1 MRNHRQPSLYN
12 LAILL
17 ISGRLILESEQNT
30 GIHGI
35 SDTLASDLHKPVPAE
50 VRSKEFE
57 AMERDHKQNEIRI
70 TLLLRANKPEVSE
83 IDRMLNSI
91 EGKNI
96 RRRFEIPKSRNSF
109 PKTSPP
115 RNPRY
120 RH

>member
-1 MRNHRQPSLYN
+1 MRNYRQPSLYS
-12 LAILL
+12 LAIL
-17 ISGRLILESEQNT
+17 ISGRLIIESERNT

-35 SDTLASDLHKPVPAE
+35 SDSLESDLHKPVPAE

-57 AMERDHKQNEIRI
+57 MMEREHKQNEIRI

-83 IDRMLNSI
+83 IDRMLSSI

-96 RRRFEIPKSRNSF
+96 RRRFQIPKSKSSF
-109 PKTSPP
+109 PKASPP